1 MVGVLYKYKAI
12 NKNTLNIL
20 SDNKI
25 WYANVASLNDPNE
38 GLIKE
43 VTDTQISEFINK
55 TKENQMSGFV
65 FSMYMVLKSNTL
77 LYGLNNKEIK
87 KLQKKIRSK
96 VGMERKY
103 KFINSFLQEKVG
115 RSFSNPDIFWNQYKI
130 K

>member
-1 MVGVLYKYKAI
+1 M
-12 NKNTLNIL
+12 
-20 SDNKI
+20 
-25 WYANVASLNDPNE
+25 ASLNDPNE

-43 VTDTQISEFINK
+43 VMDTQISEFINK

-65 FSMYMVLKSNTL
+65 FSMYMALKSNTL

-103 KFINSFLQEKVG
+103 NFINSFLQEKVG